1 MSKNVLKINFYFEW
15 ISNNQSALTF
25 IMNHVLCPVPKF
37 KRKLVMFSV
46 SWEELTYLHVSK
58 CWICTQKHFCVLL
71 CWNVSVLNKEA
82 RRSTQVRFLY
92 IPCCCQYQTKQEK
105 PWTAGVERLHWLS
118 PQGWKQ
124 ILTLVLLV
132 SHFSFPSSANPLGI
146 LLANIISPMIVR
158 TSEQIPTLVS
168 WTQNEMLP

>member
-1 MSKNVLKINFYFEW
+1 MK
-15 ISNNQSALTF
+15 
-25 IMNHVLCPVPKF
+25 HVLCPVPKF
-37 KRKLVMFSV
+37 KRKLVIFGT
-46 SWEELTYLHVSK
+46 SWEELTYLHVSE

-71 CWNVSVLNKEA
+71 CASLLKCQAFWTKKHTEVHRE
-82 RRSTQVRFLY
+82 VRFLD

-105 PWTAGVERLHWLS
+105 PWTGGVERLRRLS

-124 ILTLVLLV
+124 ILTLMLLV

-146 LLANIISPMIVR
+146 LLANIISPTIVR

-168 WTQNEMLP
+168 WTQNVPMAKHKASSKPL